1 MSIESS
7 DLATHPGHLTRRL
20 QQIAYQLW
28 NVQVSHEITPP
39 QFTVLTCLAAR
50 PDIDQKTLGDLA
62 SLDRSTV
69 ADVVARL
76 VQRGMIRR
84 LRDPRDAR
92 RNLLRLS
99 TRGTRTQEELDPRVQ
114 EMNLALLGPLTAA
127 ERAEF
132 MRLLAK
138 LVGPE
143 PVGPGTDK
151 DNHHPLT

>member
-1 MSIESS
+1 MNTEAF
-7 DLATHPGHLTRRL
+7 DLATHPGHLARRL
-20 QQIAYQLW
+20 QQTVYQLW
-28 NVQVSHEITPP
+28 HLQVSSEITPP

-76 VQRGMIRR
+76 VARGLIQR

-99 TRGTRTQEELDPRVQ
+99 PRGARAREDLDPHVRA
-114 EMNLALLGPLTAA
+114 MDGALLAPLAGA
-127 ERAEF
+127 EQVEF

-143 PVGPGTDK
+143 PTASS
-151 DNHHPLT
+151 

>member
-1 MSIESS
+1 MNTEPS
-7 DLATHPGHLTRRL
+7 DLATHPGHLARRL

-28 NVQVSHEITPP
+28 QVRVSDEITPP

-50 PDIDQKTLGDLA
+50 SDVDQKTLGDLA

-99 TRGTRTQEELDPRVQ
+99 VRGARTREELDPRVR
-114 EMNLALLGPLTAA
+114 EMNLALLAPLTAA
-127 ERAEF
+127 EGGEF

-143 PVGPGTDK
+143 PPTR
-151 DNHHPLT
+151 

>member
-1 MSIESS
+1 MSTEAS
-7 DLATHPGHLTRRL
+7 DLATHPGHLARRL
-20 QQIAYQLW
+20 QQTAYQLW
-28 NVQVSHEITPP
+28 HVQVSSEITPP

-76 VQRGMIRR
+76 VARGLIRR

-99 TRGTRTQEELDPRVQ
+99 PRGERSREDLDPHVRA
-114 EMNLALLGPLTAA
+114 MDRALLGPLTVA
-127 ERAEF
+127 EQGEF
-132 MRLLAK
+132 MRLLGK

-143 PVGPGTDK
+143 PTVDA
-151 DNHHPLT
+151 